1 MSNLYKLYKNK
12 ISYNLFNELHCK
24 SIMQVPKIDKITI
37 NMGVGK
43 SVNDKKILN
52 NAISDLTLISGQK
65 PVITKAKKSISNFKI
80 RAGYPIGCK
89 VTLRKHRM
97 WDFVEK
103 LLYIAIPRIRDF
115 RGLSTRSFDG
125 MGNYNM
131 GIKEQIIFPEIDYN
145 KIDQIRGLDISIT
158 TNTKSD
164 KNSYKLL
171 VYLGFPFI
179 NRN

>member
-12 ISYNLFNELHCK
+12 ISYSLLNELHCK

-43 SVNDKKILN
+43 STNDKKILN

-65 PVITKAKKSISNFKI
+65 PIITKAKKSISNFKVRI
-80 RAGYPIGCK
+80 GYPIGCK
-89 VTLRKHRM
+89 VTLRRYRM
-97 WDFVEK
+97 WDFIER

-115 RGLSTRSFDG
+115 RGLSIKSFDG
-125 MGNYNM
+125 MGNYNI

-164 KNSYKLL
+164 KSSYKLL
-171 VYLGFPFI
+171 VYLGFPFT
-179 NRN
+179 NRD